1 MFGVTRFAI
10 FHQISTR
17 RRYLLSHAIDSCS
30 QLQRASD
37 MSSSRLAPCPQ
48 RSVFVQSLAVAP
60 RLARQSAQ
68 AGRAPGQ
75 RAAQIMADAD
85 SSRWAHLLQPIRELG
100 ANWDVD
106 IAADLSDYLSELEQ
120 VVFTFDGGHTALNFA
135 EGALL
140 GSCEFN

>member
-1 MFGVTRFAI
+1 
-10 FHQISTR
+10 
-17 RRYLLSHAIDSCS
+17 
-30 QLQRASD
+30 
-37 MSSSRLAPCPQ
+37 
-48 RSVFVQSLAVAP
+48 
-60 RLARQSAQ
+60 
-68 AGRAPGQ
+68 
-75 RAAQIMADAD
+75 MADAD